1 MGEQFPLINPS
12 FDFVPLFTGL
22 RQRSIRNEITPQRFL
37 HRFVRKELNH
47 FPSRDKV
54 CGLVTSQVQS
64 VATHVTATSHSCD
77 ALARLIIFKKTMTG
91 QSVAMQKKPCSSI
104 LRKGALKTGYHFSY
118 LKGCKPNFNKLLKN
132 YVNGCTLKV
141 VNLNSHFIMCC

>member
-22 RQRSIRNEITPQRFL
+22 RQRSIRNEITPQRYL
-37 HRFVRKELNH
+37 HQFVRKELNH
-47 FPSRDKV
+47 FPSREKV

-77 ALARLIIFKKTMTG
+77 ASARLII
-91 QSVAMQKKPCSSI
+91 
-104 LRKGALKTGYHFSY
+104 
-118 LKGCKPNFNKLLKN
+118 LKN
-132 YVNGCTLKV
+132 YDWSISDYGKKTLLINPTKRFAENRRSFFEFKGV
-141 VNLNSHFIMCC
+141 

>member
-1 MGEQFPLINPS
+1 M
-12 FDFVPLFTGL
+12 PLFTGL
-22 RQRSIRNEITPQRFL
+22 RQRSIRNEITPQRYL

-47 FPSRDKV
+47 FPSRDKM

-91 QSVAMQKKPCSSI
+91 QSVAMQKKTLLINPTKRCAENRLSFFVF
-104 LRKGALKTGYHFSY
+104 KG
-118 LKGCKPNFNKLLKN
+118 
-132 YVNGCTLKV
+132 V
-141 VNLNSHFIMCC
+141 

>member
-22 RQRSIRNEITPQRFL
+22 RQRSIRNEITPQRYL
-37 HRFVRKELNH
+37 HQFVRKELNR
-47 FPSRDKV
+47 FPSREKV

-77 ALARLIIFKKTMTG
+77 ASARLIILKK
-91 QSVAMQKKPCSSI
+91 
-104 LRKGALKTGYHFSY
+104 L
-118 LKGCKPNFNKLLKN
+118 
-132 YVNGCTLKV
+132 
-141 VNLNSHFIMCC
+141 